1 MPRVL
6 STAFCVALLAATA
19 GAFALTEGAKTEL
32 SPIFGTQISTKVFSP
47 GCDPRICDAPVATL
61 RFKLRK
67 RERIAVWM
75 ERGGERAVTLV
86 PGRTYPKGPVTLQ
99 FAGVDDTGL
108 TLPDGAYVPVIRF
121 TREHR
126 TLTLPSRIVIDTKAP
141 RVVRVR
147 HHVYTHISPDNDGRN
162 DVFRVPYTL
171 SEPAHAVLLVDGR
184 QVELTRFLRM
194 RGVLSWNGKIDGR
207 VVRTGQSRARDRCA
221 GRRRQPLGA
230 VPVRGRPGPVRRAR
244 PDADPRPAGPALRRP
259 GAHRFA
265 QGRLALQPEPRR
277 GPLAHASPACP
288 GEARGLPS
296 LRHRGRPCRAGAG
309 GGRVTAEL
317 ARAGGVVGA
326 LGLALLILSTSRLWR
341 LVGLIVWAAG
351 CGALVLWLAPSG
363 HHRVLAAAALL
374 GVAVAVAARVAVRP
388 GPVAAPGRRARVRAG
403 ADSRSPSARRRRTC
417 SCRSTA
423 SSPRP
428 CSRSRGSSCAATA
441 ARASSA
447 RSRGRWRSSSR
458 WTGIAFSWTG
468 GRLAERDGAIYLLFF
483 VLPFGLLAVVIAR
496 LPWRIGWVK
505 VLYVQLA
512 LMALGI
518 GLIGIWQYATRN
530 VFWNPKVIVDNAYAP
545 LGWYYRV
552 NSVFYDPSIYGRFLV
567 VGIIASLVVVLFAKG
582 GVAWAALA
590 AAAVTWLGLAPS
602 FSQSSF
608 VALGGRDRRRPHRA
622 LAAAGGRAARG
633 RRLPHCSSSRS
644 ACPRR
649 ATASSA
655 RPACPMRRGGR
666 SKLVSHGVR
675 LALDHPV
682 VGVGTGG
689 FVQAYAKA
697 THLKGKHPKAA
708 ASHTTP
714 ITVAVETGLPGFAL
728 FCWLIVVVLVV
739 PFRRNPVTT
748 ATGRARLA
756 FGLAL
761 IAISVHSLFYNALF
775 EDPLFWAL
783 IGLSAVA
790 AREPAA

>member
-1 MPRVL
+1 MR
-6 STAFCVALLAATA
+6 SSS
-19 GAFALTEGAKTEL
+19 G
-32 SPIFGTQISTKVFSP
+32 SP
-47 GCDPRICDAPVATL
+47 
-61 RFKLRK
+61 
-67 RERIAVWM
+67 
-75 ERGGERAVTLV
+75 
-86 PGRTYPKGPVTLQ
+86 
-99 FAGVDDTGL
+99 
-108 TLPDGAYVPVIRF
+108 
-121 TREHR
+121 
-126 TLTLPSRIVIDTKAP
+126 
-141 RVVRVR
+141 
-147 HHVYTHISPDNDGRN
+147 
-162 DVFRVPYTL
+162 
-171 SEPAHAVLLVDGR
+171 
-184 QVELTRFLRM
+184 
-194 RGVLSWNGKIDGR
+194 
-207 VVRTGQSRARDRCA
+207 
-221 GRRRQPLGA
+221 
-230 VPVRGRPGPVRRAR
+230 RRATTVSS
-244 PDADPRPAGPALRRP
+244 PRP
-259 GAHRFA
+259 
-265 QGRLALQPEPRR
+265 
-277 GPLAHASPACP
+277 
-288 GEARGLPS
+288 
-296 LRHRGRPCRAGAG
+296 PCSA
-309 GGRVTAEL
+309 
-317 ARAGGVVGA
+317 
-326 LGLALLILSTSRLWR
+326 
-341 LVGLIVWAAG
+341 
-351 CGALVLWLAPSG
+351 
-363 HHRVLAAAALL
+363 
-374 GVAVAVAARVAVRP
+374 VAVAVGLAWLFDRVPWLLPVAVLACAPARIP
-388 GPVAAPGRRARVRAG
+388 VTVGATKANLLLPLYGVVAAAVLALAWQLLRGDG
-403 ADSRSPSARRRRTC
+403 
-417 SCRSTA
+417 
-423 SSPRP
+423 
-428 CSRSRGSSCAATA
+428 RSRELGPFSWPLALFVA
-441 ARASSA
+441 
-447 RSRGRWRSSSR
+447 

-505 VLYVQLA
+505 VLYVQLT

-608 VALGGRDRRRPHRA
+608 VALGVAIVVGLTVLWRRRAVVPLVVA
-622 LAAAGGRAARG
+622 LAALLVVTFGVPQTRHRVLGKAG
-633 RRLPHCSSSRS
+633 LSH
-644 ACPRR
+644 
-649 ATASSA
+649 AS
-655 RPACPMRRGGR
+655 GGR

-748 ATGRARLA
+748 ATGRARVA

-790 AREPAA
+790 VREPAA